1 MIEQLAQKS
10 RAALVSWVGL
20 VCRLAWPVVLGFAVL
35 TGLAGSYTARTFTV
49 NTDTRDMIS
58 SEVAFRQNDNAF
70 DAAFPQF
77 EDLIVAVIEGPTPED
92 AEAAADRLAEA
103 LAAQPELFTHLRRP
117 GAETFFRENAFLF
130 QSPDDLAGLADRLAA
145 AEPLLGALSQDMSL
159 RGLFEV
165 LSQALGPAASTED
178 TAPLPLVLD
187 AIAEQAAAVPA
198 GGPGALSWRSLLAPE
213 SAPTAARSFLTT
225 QPSLDHTS
233 LKPAE
238 KAVTELRRQAAAAGI
253 GTEQDLRMRLTG
265 PAALDHEEFDSVEV
279 GASAAGLISLCAV
292 SILLIL
298 GLRSVSLVCATIL
311 TLLVGL
317 TWTAAFAML
326 AIGHLNIIS
335 VAFAVLFVGLGVD
348 FGIHFTLRASE
359 AAGEDPA
366 KAQALQRAAGGVG
379 GALALSALCAAA
391 GFFAFLPTDYKGL
404 AELGLISGT
413 GMFIAL
419 FTNLTLLPAL
429 LRLLPLTP
437 GKAARAEDAK
447 GNAVE
452 SLIRKRGRAIVVLAV
467 LLALAGVAAA
477 PFARFDFNPL
487 NLKDPESESVGLL
500 MELTA
505 DPDSS
510 PHRIDILAADL
521 AEAEAIAGKVAALP
535 EVSYALT
542 LQGFVPDE
550 QDMKLEIL
558 DEMALFLGPVLTP
571 GPGRPPPSAEERAAA
586 LEGFRQ
592 ELGYVIA
599 AGARDPALTA
609 ALQRLADSLTALTA
623 DPGYGPDLLLRLE
636 DRLLR
641 HLPRAL
647 EDLGTALSTQ
657 GVALEDLPEELR
669 RDWLAS
675 DGRARIEV
683 KPTGGVASNAEL
695 QRFAEAVLAVEPRAS
710 GAPIVITEAGKAV
723 VRAFFEASGL
733 AFVLILI
740 LLALVLRRAR
750 DVALVLAPLALA
762 AAITTAATVAFD
774 LPFNFANVIVL
785 PLLLGLGVASGIH
798 LVMRR
803 RHEPDR
809 QNLLRTSTSRAV
821 LFSALTTIASFGSLM
836 ASGHPGMTSM
846 GQLLTIAITSTLV
859 CTLIVLPSLMG
870 GWRGT

>member
-1 MIEQLAQKS
+1 MIEQLAQRS
-10 RAALVSWVGL
+10 RAALVSWIGL
-20 VCRLAWPVVLGFAVL
+20 VSRLAWPVVLVFGLL

-58 SEVAFRQNDNAF
+58 SEVEFRQNDNAF

-103 LAAQPELFTHLRRP
+103 LVAQPELFTHLRRP
-117 GAETFFRENAFLF
+117 GAEDFFRENAFLF
-130 QSPDDLAGLADRLAA
+130 QSPDALSELADRLAA

-159 RGLFEV
+159 RGLLEV
-165 LSQALGPAASTED
+165 LSQALEPAAKAED
-178 TAPLPLVLD
+178 PAPLPRVLD
-187 AIAEQAAAVPA
+187 AIAEQAEAAPD
-198 GGPGALSWRSLLAPE
+198 GGPGALSWRSLLAPD
-213 SAPTAARSFLTT
+213 SAPVAARSFLTT
-225 QPSLDHTS
+225 QPVLDHAS

-238 KAVTELRRQAAAAGI
+238 KAVTALRHQAAAVGI
-253 GTEQDLRMRLTG
+253 GAEQGLRMRLTG
-265 PAALDHEEFDSVEV
+265 PAALDHEEFESVEV
-279 GASAAGLISLCAV
+279 GASAAGVISLCAV

-359 AAGEDPA
+359 AAGEGLA
-366 KAQALQRAAGGVG
+366 KRQALERAAGGVG
-379 GALALSALCAAA
+379 GALTLSALCAAA

-437 GKAARAEDAK
+437 SQAVPAEAAKA
-447 GNAVE
+447 NPVE
-452 SLIRKRGRAIVVLAV
+452 VLIRKQGRLIVVIAV

-487 NLKDPESESVGLL
+487 NLKDPDSESVELL
-500 MELTA
+500 MELTS

-510 PHRIDILAADL
+510 PHQIDILAADL
-521 AEAEAIAGKVAALP
+521 SEAEAIAEKVADLP

-542 LQGFVPDE
+542 LQGFVPAE
-550 QDMKLEIL
+550 QDVKLEIL

-571 GPGRPPPSAEERAAA
+571 GQGRPAPTAEERAA
-586 LEGFRQ
+586 
-592 ELGYVIA
+592 ELKEFQRKLASVIA
-599 AGARDPALTA
+599 AGAGDPALAA
-609 ALQRLADSLTALTA
+609 ALQRLSDALAALT
-623 DPGYGPDLLLRLE
+623 DLPGYGPDLLLRFE

-647 EDLGTALSTQ
+647 ADLGTALSSQ
-657 GVALEDLPEELR
+657 GVALADLPQELR
-669 RDWLAS
+669 RDWLAE

-683 KPTGGVASNAEL
+683 KPTGGVADNAEL
-695 QRFAEAVLAVEPRAS
+695 RRFAEAVLAVEPRAS

-733 AFVLILI
+733 AFVLILV

-750 DVALVLAPLALA
+750 DVALVLTPLGLA
-762 AAITTAATVAFD
+762 AAITTAATVALD

-798 LVMRR
+798 LVMRH

-809 QNLLRTSTSRAV
+809 LSLLRTSTSRAV

-836 ASGHPGMTSM
+836 AAGHPGMTSM
-846 GQLLTIAITSTLV
+846 GELLTVAISSTLV
-859 CTLIVLPSLMG
+859 CTLVVLPSLMG